1 MFYIFNKHN
10 VYTAGLPSPHPET
23 SENRNRPRDVLNAQ
37 LKIGDGGEGDGGEAV
52 SNETGVGFVH
62 STWWKFSLSGNSV
75 SILFYFKSDMKY
87 FNQILKL

>member
-1 MFYIFNKHN
+1 MLLFKVKCFTYLTNI
-10 VYTAGLPSPHPET
+10 TCILQ
-23 SENRNRPRDVLNAQ
+23 RDVLNAQ
-37 LKIGDGGEGDGGEAV
+37 LKMGHGGEGDGGEAV